1 MKKKFNCILAC
12 MLSGIIAFT
21 QIPPFCVTA
30 EASQTQEK
38 TSFEKYG
45 NLKIV
50 TSKKNVQGKEI
61 TNRQICDKDG
71 NPVQLKGMSTFGL
84 QWEDGAWVLNDKA
97 FDALAKDWKCDI
109 IRLAMY
115 VSEEGYKANP
125 EEMLKKVEYGIKLAT
140 DRGMYVLIDWH
151 ILTPGDPMDEEY
163 LRAGEVYCLKHQMNQ
178 MALVQKKILLIYG
191 KKNYCHTIKVL

>member
-1 MKKKFNCILAC
+1 
-12 MLSGIIAFT
+12 ML
-21 QIPPFCVTA
+21 
-30 EASQTQEK
+30 
-38 TSFEKYG
+38 
-45 NLKIV
+45 LL
-50 TSKKNVQGKEI
+50 KKNVQGKEI

-125 EEMLKKVEYGIKLAT
+125 EEMLKK
-140 DRGMYVLIDWH
+140 
-151 ILTPGDPMDEEY
+151 
-163 LRAGEVYCLKHQMNQ
+163 
-178 MALVQKKILLIYG
+178 
-191 KKNYCHTIKVL
+191 

>member
-12 MLSGIIAFT
+12 MLSGIIALT
-21 QIPPFCVTA
+21 QIPPFCVTS

-84 QWEDGAWVLNDKA
+84 QWEDGAWVLMIKHLMPLLKTGNVI
-97 FDALAKDWKCDI
+97 L
-109 IRLAMY
+109 Y
-115 VSEEGYKANP
+115 VLQC
-125 EEMLKKVEYGIKLAT
+125 MFLKKDIRQIQKK
-140 DRGMYVLIDWH
+140 
-151 ILTPGDPMDEEY
+151 
-163 LRAGEVYCLKHQMNQ
+163 CLKSRIWN
-178 MALVQKKILLIYG
+178 
-191 KKNYCHTIKVL
+191 

>member
-12 MLSGIIAFT
+12 MLSGIIALT
-21 QIPPFCVTA
+21 QIPPFCVTS

-115 VSEEGYKANP
+115 VSE
-125 EEMLKKVEYGIKLAT
+125 
-140 DRGMYVLIDWH
+140 
-151 ILTPGDPMDEEY
+151 
-163 LRAGEVYCLKHQMNQ
+163 
-178 MALVQKKILLIYG
+178 
-191 KKNYCHTIKVL
+191 